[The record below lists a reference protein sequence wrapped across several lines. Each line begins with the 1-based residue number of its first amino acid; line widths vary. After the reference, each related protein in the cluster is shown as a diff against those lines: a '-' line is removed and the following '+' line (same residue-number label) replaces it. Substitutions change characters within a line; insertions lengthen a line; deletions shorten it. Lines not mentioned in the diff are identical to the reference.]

1 MGCRLDAN
9 SRPSERL
16 SLIYHSG
23 SLYHCQCF
31 QNFSFKNL
39 FKRTKTIGW
48 LLTINQAHPVVQ
60 LGSLASLDE
69 EDLGLGGQR
78 GAVPGFESPP
88 ELLRFVG
95 PIFGKDFALETVAG
109 VGK

>member
-1 MGCRLDAN
+1 M
-9 SRPSERL
+9 
-16 SLIYHSG
+16 
-23 SLYHCQCF
+23 
-31 QNFSFKNL
+31 
-39 FKRTKTIGW
+39 
-48 LLTINQAHPVVQ
+48 LTINQAHPVVQ

-109 VGK
+109 VGKVKTVIWCPEKYPNNKNPNEKSLI